1 MENNR
6 ETLVVLAEEI
16 ASVFIPL
23 KDALAGP
30 REFAAFMAELGW
42 DILTMP
48 APMQSLNTTVQ
59 DIIDILEAGNLSS
72 STVAGLMTK
81 ITGLVGSIKNL
92 STNPAGWLPGTVDVN
107 EFKNEFP
114 AQLIQNLL
122 VEYLHGNQAKVGR
135 VLTAMGIIRINYQD
149 AQPAKK
155 RIPYLKKEIALA
167 DLGNF
172 FTDPAAVFTNAY
184 QWGTPALKADA
195 LWDNFFR
202 LGSVFG
208 FTVRQETIHPAI
220 KAALTNGALDLS
232 KIKPLQLKFVL
243 LEDNTSTHHFSTGVQ
258 VYLLPQTASKM
269 PGIAFLPFA
278 SGGVAESIDI
288 SDRLKFLLDL
298 SADLNPGVGMLI
310 RPGEVKILTDI
321 IGSGGV
327 APPTS
332 LRLKLGLQYAT
343 PGEPIIIL
351 GTDDGSRLQ
360 IDSFAIKVGA
370 AIATNGEQEILTE
383 AELLGGKLVIKAGK
397 GDSFLKMIIGENG
410 IEGNFDLTVGWSSK
424 QGVYFLGSGGLEI
437 SLPTHISLGP
447 IEIQGLTL
455 GIKPQSG
462 KIPISLGADIQGSL
476 GPLTAMVQG
485 IGFKAIFSF
494 PGDNNGNL
502 GPVNFA
508 PEFKWP
514 TGVGLSIDAG
524 GFAGG
529 GFLFL
534 DVEKGEYAGGLELEF
549 QSTIALKAIGILN
562 TKMPDGSTGFSLL
575 IIITAEFI
583 PIQLGF
589 GFTLNGVGGILGLNR
604 TMNLEPLRLGVYD
617 GSINSILFPADIVA
631 NAQRI
636 INDIKRIF
644 PPREGQF
651 VFGPMAKLG
660 WGTPTL
666 VSLELGLIIVVP
678 NPVLLAILG
687 VMRLNLPTEEAAI
700 IYIQINFLA
709 TIDFEKKQFTLD
721 ASLFNSRILT
731 FALTGDMAIRIYWGD
746 NANFLFT
753 VGGFHPAYSPPP
765 MGLPSMRRLAI
776 VIFSGNP
783 DLRAETYLAITSNTF
798 QFGCKLS
805 LYVSAGPASLKGYLS
820 FDALIQFSPFMF
832 IVEIGAMLAVRIFG
846 EDMLTIR
853 LRFVLEGP
861 SPWHAYGEGNI
872 SISFFFFDISITVHF
887 DVTFGEDRRKTL
899 PPLEVFD
906 PLLEAFRKAANW
918 RASLPANTNLLVAL
932 REIPAEE
939 MADKL
944 ILHPF
949 GILEVTQKVA
959 PLDLDINR
967 FGANA
972 PLEEHRYFNIKSL
985 LIGTESFGPDRLD
998 VLKEQF
1004 APAQFRDMKDADKLS
1019 SQSFSAMP
1027 GGARLKGS
1035 DKLKSSYVTAMEVV
1049 YEVIYIPEKRPVR
1062 FWKFA
1067 SELFN
1072 VFLRTNA
1079 TAKSAMAFEPKR
1091 PSENDAPKLK
1101 VKPEQFV
1108 IANTDTL
1115 ALHGE
1120 AFVFETEAEANV
1132 ARTNLIGKDATL
1144 ASKLQVSAAYQLD

>member
-16 ASVFIPL
+16 ASVFVPL

-30 REFAAFMAELGW
+30 REFSAFMAGLGW
-42 DILTMP
+42 DIITLPPTI
-48 APMQSLNTTVQ
+48 QSLSTAIQGIVDT
-59 DIIDILEAGNLSS
+59 LEAGDLD
-72 STVAGLMTK
+72 STNVTGLMTK

-92 STNPAGWLPGTVDVN
+92 SSNPGAWLPGTVDIN

-114 AQLIQNLL
+114 AQLIQTLI
-122 VEYLHGNQAKVGR
+122 VEYLQGNQAKVGR
-135 VLTAMGIIRINYQD
+135 LLSAAGVIRVTFQD

-155 RIPYLKKEIALA
+155 RIPYIKKEIALD

-172 FTDPAAVFTNAY
+172 FSNPAAVFTNAY
-184 QWGTPALKADA
+184 QWGSPAFKADA
-195 LWDNFFR
+195 LWDNLFR
-202 LGSVFG
+202 LGSAFG
-208 FTVRQETIHPAI
+208 FTVRQEAIHPAI
-220 KAALTNGALDLS
+220 KAALTNGALDPS
-232 KIKPLQLKFVL
+232 EIKPLQLKFVL
-243 LEDNTSTHHFSTGVQ
+243 LEDNSSTLHFSTGVA
-258 VYLLPQTASKM
+258 VYLLPQTASEM

-278 SGGVAESIDI
+278 SGEVAEAIDL

-310 RPGEVKILTDI
+310 RPNKVKILTDI

-327 APPTS
+327 APPSS

-343 PGEPIIIL
+343 PGEPMIIL

-360 IDSFAIKVGA
+360 IDSFAIKLGA
-370 AIATNGEQEILTE
+370 AIATNGEQEILAE

-397 GDSFLKMIIGENG
+397 GDSFLKMILGDNG
-410 IEGNFDLTVGWSSK
+410 VEGNFDLIVGWSSK
-424 QGVYFLGSGGLEI
+424 QGIYFLGSGGLEI
-437 SLPTHISLGP
+437 ALPTHISLGP
-447 IEIQGLTL
+447 IEIQGFTI
-455 GIKPQSG
+455 GVRPESG

-485 IGFKAIFSF
+485 IGFNAVFTF
-494 PGDNNGNL
+494 PEDNNGNL

-514 TGVGLSIDAG
+514 TGVGLSINAG
-524 GFAGG
+524 GFTGG

-534 DVEKGEYAGGLELEF
+534 NVEKGEYAGGLELEF
-549 QSTIALKAIGILN
+549 QSVIALKAIGILN
-562 TKMPDGSTGFSLL
+562 TKMPDGTEGFSLL

-604 TMNLEPLRLGVYD
+604 TMNLEPLRLGVFD
-617 GSINSILFPADIVA
+617 GSLNSILFPADIVA

-644 PPREGQF
+644 PPRQDQF

-666 VSLELGLIIVVP
+666 VSVELGIIIVVP
-678 NPVLLAILG
+678 NPVLLAVLG

-753 VGGFHPAYSPPP
+753 VGGFHPAYTPPP

-783 DLRAETYLAITSNTF
+783 DLRAESYLAITSNTF

-805 LYVSAGPASLKGYLS
+805 LLVSAGPASLKGYLS
-820 FDALIQFSPFMF
+820 FDALIQFNPFMF

-846 EDMLTIR
+846 ADMLSIR

-899 PPLEVFD
+899 PPIEVFD
-906 PLLEAFRKAANW
+906 PLLDAFRKAANW

-932 REIPAEE
+932 REIPVEE

-959 PLDLDINR
+959 PLDMDINK
-967 FGANA
+967 FGANS
-972 PLEEHRYFNIKSL
+972 PLEDHRYFNIKSL
-985 LIGTESFGPDRLD
+985 LIGTETFGSDRLD

-1004 APAQFRDMKDADKLS
+1004 APAQFREMKDADKLS
-1019 SQSFSAMP
+1019 SQSFSPMP
-1027 GGARLKGS
+1027 GGVRLKGS
-1035 DKLKSSYVTAMEVV
+1035 DKLKSSYVTALEVV

-1062 FWKFA
+1062 LWKFA

-1072 VFLRTNA
+1072 VFLKTSA
-1079 TAKSAMAFEPKR
+1079 VAKSPMAFEPKR
-1091 PSENDAPKLK
+1091 PSVIDPPKLK

-1108 IANTDTL
+1108 IADSDTM
-1115 ALHGE
+1115 ALYGE
-1120 AFVFETEAEANV
+1120 SFIFETEAEANV
-1132 ARTNLIGKDATL
+1132 ARINLIGKDPGL